1 MASLYKQG
9 STYYLNIQYKSK
21 RVRQSLGTSDLNQAR
36 KIANQLEPKL
46 FMQLIT
52 GESSRS
58 NHNLSLP
65 ILINH
70 FLAYDHGWRPNTLM
84 INRNSLN
91 HYLKKGFPA
100 NKSYRAMV
108 IRCLNRC
115 YKWGHEEGLIDKP
128 KHFKGGNDFEA
139 RTRAFNA
146 DELSLIL
153 SDIQPYQ
160 VSKLLGHA
168 SVTTTERHYAP
179 LLATDV
185 EEFVL

>member
-1 MASLYKQG
+1 MATLFLQNNRYYVSVHYK
-9 STYYLNIQYKSK
+9 NK
-21 RVRQSLGTSDLNQAR
+21 RIKRSLGTSDLNHAR
-36 KIANQLEPKL
+36 KIAKQLEPKL

-65 ILINH
+65 NLINH

-84 INRNSLN
+84 INKNSLN

-115 YKWGHEEGLIDKP
+115 YKWGYEEGLTDKP
-128 KHFKGGNDFEA
+128 NILKVVMILKL
-139 RTRAFNA
+139 
-146 DELSLIL
+146 ELGYLMQMS
-153 SDIQPYQ
+153 Y
-160 VSKLLGHA
+160 H
-168 SVTTTERHYAP
+168 
-179 LLATDV
+179 
-185 EEFVL
+185 